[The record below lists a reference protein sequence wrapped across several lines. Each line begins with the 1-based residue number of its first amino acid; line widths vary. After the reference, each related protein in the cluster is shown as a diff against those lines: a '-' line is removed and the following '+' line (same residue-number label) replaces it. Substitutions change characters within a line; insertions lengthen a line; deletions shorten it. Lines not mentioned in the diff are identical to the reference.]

1 MTLKKRRKKTPLD
14 AQTKTG
20 ILAVV
25 SLGATL
31 ETAARYFKREPSELV
46 DELVDDPEF
55 QREVKQAQEQ
65 AEVFFLKQVKSAALD
80 AKNWRAA
87 TWSLERLYPDRYG
100 KIKAASISLDEL
112 RALVERLRDT
122 ISEEFEAPQDREKIE
137 AKIDAL
143 LDALP

>member
-1 MTLKKRRKKTPLD
+1 MTLKKKRKRTPLD

-20 ILAVV
+20 ILAVI

-46 DELVDDPEF
+46 DELVADAEF

-100 KIKAASISLDEL
+100 RIKAGSISLDEL
-112 RALVERLRDT
+112 RALFERLRET
-122 ISEEFEAPQDREKIE
+122 ISEEFDDPRAREKIE
-137 AKIDAL
+137 SKIDAL
-143 LDALP
+143 LNALP